1 MRERKDMA
9 ISRRQFVKGAAGITS
24 TVFAATCVGGPV
36 AESYRGRINTALGI
50 DTTSVQSNASS
61 SDTAYYK
68 SDYGTDIY
76 DGAALQKLEDDCA
89 AAAVEEVEGG
99 VVLLK
104 NENSALPLA
113 KGASVTLFGQNSFE
127 NPNADTSS
135 MGFGYTGPT
144 YGPFYSYHTPSD
156 TSTVKWVTYRS
167 AMENVFDVNATVADT
182 YATSGYGR
190 VKDAE
195 NPDVGEAPLS
205 LLTDDVRSSWATQ
218 YNDAAIY
225 MITRQ
230 GSEDCD
236 LVLEDSEGISQLA
249 LHQNEKDH
257 LALLQAEKA
266 AGTFKKIVVLVNSSW
281 AVELGE
287 LDSYDVD
294 AILWVGTPG
303 VVGFTGVANVLDGEA
318 NPSGKLVDTYA
329 KNSLSA
335 PAITYA
341 QAKNTQ
347 KWANLDEVLAT
358 CNDTDKF
365 IQSYLI
371 YAEGIYVGYKYYET
385 RYEDAI
391 LGQGNATSAA
401 GSSTGKSWS
410 YTDEIAYPFG
420 YGLSYTA
427 FDQTLDSCSYD
438 AGTDTYTLS
447 VTVTNVGDV
456 AGRSVVEVYGQSPY
470 GDYEKKNGIEKSAVV
485 LVGFAKT
492 SKLEPG
498 AAETVTITVERY
510 LLASYDRNAAKGYI
524 LSEGTYYLAIGDDAH
539 DALNNILAAKGA
551 SGMVSV
557 TGESTDGD
565 DSKVYAWD
573 QPNVDTTSYATS
585 RYVDGKQVTN
595 CFDEADLNN
604 LGTDTVT
611 YLSRSDWDGTFP
623 TEPVA
628 VHATEDMMKVLD
640 GNFYEP
646 PADAPSVASFTQGED
661 SGITFVAMRD
671 VDYDDEETWNTFL
684 NQLTVEEMAS
694 ILPDQNGAAAI
705 DSITMPASYRGDDMD
720 QLQQVVFKFNGESGF
735 NWPCAIVE
743 ASTWDIDHM
752 AKRSSLT
759 GNESIFMGLTEI
771 WSGGPNIHR
780 TPFNGRASA
789 YYSEDGNMDYLIGEV
804 VSRECQKYGVI
815 LGYKHMCLN
824 DQEANRESAATF
836 ANEQAIREEC
846 LRAFEGAYAKGGC
859 LGCMTAFNRIGVTYA
874 GSCSATMNDVMRGEW
889 GFKGV
894 ICSDACVGSDYKTHY
909 ATNMANGLDYWCW
922 DMAGFGPGGPGAG
935 AAADVKLSK
944 DVIAEDIENG
954 DGYMLKCLRDATKHT
969 VYAQVRT
976 SNINGLDGSSQIVHT
991 NAWWENAL
999 TGTKIVTGVL
1009 TAGLVGLYAYDTAR
1023 AHKKT
1028 DNESKKGAEA

>member
-1 MRERKDMA
+1 MGT

-24 TVFAATCVGGPV
+24 TVFATTCVGAPV
-36 AESYRGRINTALGI
+36 AQSYRGRINTALGI
-50 DTTSVQSNASS
+50 DTTSVTSS
-61 SDTAYYK
+61 GSGGGGDTTYYK

-76 DGAALQKLEDDCA
+76 DATALQKLEDDCA
-89 AAAVEEVEGG
+89 AAAIEEVEGG
-99 VVLLK
+99 VVLLR
-104 NENSALPLA
+104 NENGALPLK

-127 NPNADTSS
+127 NPDADTTN

-144 YGPFYSYHTPSD
+144 YGPFYSYHTPGD
-156 TSTVKWVTYRS
+156 TSTVKWVTYLS
-167 AMENVFDVNATVADT
+167 AMQEAFDVNPAVIEA
-182 YATSGYGR
+182 YQTSGCGR

-195 NPDVGEAPLS
+195 NPDVGEAPVS
-205 LLTDDVRSSWATQ
+205 LLTDDLRASWATE

-225 MITRQ
+225 MITHQ

-249 LHQNEKDH
+249 LHQNEKDL
-257 LALLQAEKA
+257 LAMLQAEKA
-266 AGTFKKIVVLVNSSW
+266 AGTIKRIIVLVNSSW

-287 LDSYDVD
+287 LANYDVD

-347 KWANLDEVLAT
+347 KWSNLDEVLDT
-358 CNDTDKF
+358 CNDTDRF
-365 IQSYLI
+365 VQSYLV

-385 RYEDAI
+385 RYEDAV
-391 LGQGNATSAA
+391 LGQGNATSTA
-401 GSSTGKSWS
+401 GSSTGSAWNYS
-410 YTDEIAYPFG
+410 DEIAYPFG
-420 YGLSYTA
+420 YGLSYTT
-427 FDQTLDSCSYD
+427 FEQTMDSCSFD
-438 AGTDTYTLS
+438 SASDTYTLK
-447 VTVTNVGDV
+447 VTVTNTGDV
-456 AGRSVVEVYGQSPY
+456 AGRSVVEAYAQTPY
-470 GDYEKKNGIEKSAVV
+470 GDYEKKNKVEKSAVV

-492 SKLEPG
+492 GELEPG
-498 AAETVTITVERY
+498 ASETVSIEVEQY
-510 LLASYDRNAAKGYI
+510 LLASYDYTTAKGYI
-524 LSEGTYYLAIGDDAH
+524 LSSGTYYLAIGDDAH

-551 SGMVSV
+551 TGMVSV
-557 TGESTDGD
+557 DGSSTSGD
-565 DSKVYAWD
+565 ASKVYSWNLSD
-573 QPNVDTTSYATS
+573 VDTS
-585 RYVDGKQVTN
+585 RYAASRYVNGQQVTN
-595 CFDEADLNN
+595 CFDDADLNN
-604 LGTDTVT
+604 LGTDTIT
-611 YLSRSDWDGTFP
+611 YLSRNDWDATFP
-623 TEPVA
+623 AEPVA
-628 VHATEDMMKVLD
+628 VRATPDMMEVLD
-640 GNFYEP
+640 GNFYETP
-646 PADAPSVASFTQGED
+646 DDAPSVSDFAQGED

-671 VDYDDEETWNTFL
+671 VDYDDDETWNAFL

-694 ILPDQNGAAAI
+694 ILPDQNGSVAI

-720 QLQQVVFKFNGESGF
+720 QLQQVVFKLNGESGF

-743 ASTWDIDHM
+743 ASTWDIDHI
-752 AKRSSLT
+752 AKRSNLT

-789 YYSEDGNMDYLIGEV
+789 YYSEDGNLDYLIGEV

-815 LGYKHMCLN
+815 LGYKHMVLN

-836 ANEQAIREEC
+836 ANEQTIREEY

-859 LGCMTAFNRIGVTYA
+859 MGCMTAFNRIGVTYA
-874 GSCSATMNDVMRGEW
+874 GSCSATMQDVMRGEW

-909 ATNMANGLDYWCW
+909 ATNLANGLDYWCW
-922 DMAGFGPGGPGAG
+922 DMAGFGPGSESSDA
-935 AAADVKLSK
+935 KLSNT
-944 DVIAEDIENG
+944 VIAEDIENG
-954 DGYMLKCLRDATKHT
+954 DGYLLKALRDATKHT

-976 SNINGLDGSSQIVHT
+976 SNINGLDDSSKIVHT
-991 NAWWENAL
+991 NAWWENAI
-999 TGTKIVTGVL
+999 TGTQIVSGVL
-1009 TAGLVGLYAYDTAR
+1009 TAGLLGVYVYDTVKANK
-1023 AHKKT
+1023 AQDGK
-1028 DNESKKGAEA
+1028 DEKGVEA